1 MTNDLPLPDHQRS
14 LIEKRTGKDRRK
26 KNDGRPADNE
36 DGNAVVNRQPR
47 DRRQRKN
54 FRDLLNDDDDE

>member
-1 MTNDLPLPDHQRS
+1 MPNDPPLPDHLRS

-26 KNDGRPADNE
+26 KNEGRPADNE
-36 DGNAVVNRQPR
+36 DGNAVLHRQPR
-47 DRRQRKN
+47 DRRQNKN

>member
-1 MTNDLPLPDHQRS
+1 MTNDLPLPDHLRS

-47 DRRQRKN
+47 DRRQKKN

>member
-1 MTNDLPLPDHQRS
+1 MTNDLPLPDHLRS

>member
-1 MTNDLPLPDHQRS
+1 MTNDLPLPDHLRS

-36 DGNAVVNRQPR
+36 DDNAVANRQPR
-47 DRRQRKN
+47 DRRQKKN

>member
-1 MTNDLPLPDHQRS
+1 MPNDLPLPDHLRS
-14 LIEKRTGKDRRK
+14 LIEKRTGKERRK

-36 DGNAVVNRQPR
+36 DDNAVANRQPR

-54 FRDLLNDDDDE
+54 FRDLLNVDDDE

>member
-1 MTNDLPLPDHQRS
+1 MPNDLPLPDHLRS

-47 DRRQRKN
+47 DRRQKKN